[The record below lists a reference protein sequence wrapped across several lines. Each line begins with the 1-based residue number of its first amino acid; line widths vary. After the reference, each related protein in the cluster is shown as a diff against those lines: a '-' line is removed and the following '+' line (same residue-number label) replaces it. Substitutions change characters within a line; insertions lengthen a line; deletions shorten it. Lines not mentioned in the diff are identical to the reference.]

1 MRHPEVGGCGGGEC
15 AAGGWGGRAALLAG
29 LTRGRAPGSW
39 NAVWARLVEGE
50 AARTFSS

>member
-15 AAGGWGGRAALLAG
+15 AAGGWGWQAALLAG
-29 LTRGRAPGSW
+29 LTHGRAPGSW
-39 NAVWARLVEGE
+39 NAVLTRLVEGE